1 MKNAQSVNN
10 VSTTQEQIATLAER
24 YPDRGLTSL
33 NKHLDEDWL
42 RAAFAG
48 LRKDGA
54 AGVDGVS
61 AKAYEEELENRLP
74 DLVNRAKSGSYR
86 APPVRR
92 VYIDKPGKREK
103 RPLGIP
109 TTEDKLLQKAV
120 TMLLEPIYER
130 EFYDFSYGFRSGRG
144 CHDALEHIRRSIV
157 ETRTGWI
164 VEADIRN
171 FFGTMPHGLLRELL
185 RQRVRDGVITRLIDK
200 WLKAG
205 VLEAGEWERSK
216 EGTPQ
221 GGVISPLLSN
231 VFLHEVLDRW
241 FAEQLQPLLKG
252 GSFLVRYADD
262 FIMGFENRRE
272 AERVL
277 STLWKRFA
285 RYGLELHPEKTRL
298 VPFRKP
304 RKGNPRKDR
313 EDSQSFDFLGFT
325 HIWSRSVNGYWVV
338 KKLTAKDRLNRALK
352 EINQWCRLHR
362 HDPMEEQ
369 HERLSRKMKGHYGYY
384 GVTGNIRKLQ
394 SYYAKVRRLWHKWL
408 RRRHRR
414 RNNWDWE
421 WWERTIA
428 PNYPLP
434 KPRIV
439 HSVYRRANP

>member
-1 MKNAQSVNN
+1 MN
-10 VSTTQEQIATLAER
+10 VSTKQEQIAAMAER

-33 NKHLDEDWL
+33 NKHLDEEWL

-54 AGVDGVS
+54 AGVDGIS
-61 AKAYEEELENRLP
+61 AKAYGEELDERLP
-74 DLVNRAKSGSYR
+74 ELVNRAKSGSYR

-130 EFYDFSYGFRSGRG
+130 EFYDFSYGFRPGRG
-144 CHDALEHIRRSIV
+144 CHDALGHIWNSIMG
-157 ETRTGWI
+157 TRTGWI

-171 FFGTMPHGLLRELL
+171 FFSALPHDKLREIL

-205 VLEAGEWERSK
+205 VLEAGEWQRS
-216 EGTPQ
+216 ENGTPQ

-231 VFLHEVLDRW
+231 VFLHEVLDKW
-241 FAEQLQPLLKG
+241 FAEQIQPLLKG

-262 FIMGFENRRE
+262 FVMGFEDRRE

-285 RYGLELHPEKTRL
+285 RFGLELHPEKTRL
-298 VPFRKP
+298 VPFGKP
-304 RKGNPRKDR
+304 RRDESLKDR
-313 EDSQSFDFLGFT
+313 AHSGSFDFLGFT
-325 HIWSRSVNGYWVV
+325 HYWAQSRKGNWIV
-338 KKLTAKDRLNRALK
+338 KRHTAKDRLNRSLK
-352 EINQWCRLHR
+352 KIHQWCRTHR
-362 HDPMEEQ
+362 HKPLEVQ
-369 HERLSRKMKGHYGYY
+369 HIRLCRIMNGHYGYY
-384 GVTGNIRKLQ
+384 GVTGNIRKLHA
-394 SYYAKVRRLWHKWL
+394 YAHGVKDIWHNWL
-408 RRRHRR
+408 LRRHRR
-414 RNNWDWE
+414 RDRRDWE
-421 WWERTIA
+421 WYHRA
-428 PNYPLP
+428 VSPNYPLP
-434 KPRIV
+434 TPKIV